1 MLFLAFGMP
10 AAPEWIF
17 IGILALV
24 LLGPKKLPELAR
36 GIGKALGE
44 LQKAKEDFHREISG
58 VPQLPKI
65 EAPSGMEAYKAT
77 VFPEPGACEGS
88 LKQETVGTGTHAAEA
103 TLQSGVTSPG
113 AISPE
118 KVASRKLRPLILRL
132 QEPTRPSKAS

>member
-1 MLFLAFGMP
+1 MMTLLAFGMP

-58 VPQLPKI
+58 VPPMPKI
-65 EAPSGMEAYKAT
+65 EAP
-77 VFPEPGACEGS
+77 
-88 LKQETVGTGTHAAEA
+88 TGLQPTTSESTAPV
-103 TLQSGVTSPG
+103 QSGVTPS
-113 AISPE
+113 ATILSQEVPE
-118 KVASRKLRPLILRL
+118 KKVS
-132 QEPTRPSKAS
+132 

>member
-1 MLFLAFGMP
+1 MTLLAFGMP

-58 VPQLPKI
+58 VPSMPKI
-65 EAPSGMEAYKAT
+65 EAPTGMQPTALEGHAPT
-77 VFPEPGACEGS
+77 QSRGAS
-88 LKQETVGTGTHAAEA
+88 SSVTPFQAAE
-103 TLQSGVTSPG
+103 SKPG
-113 AISPE
+113 SE
-118 KVASRKLRPLILRL
+118 S
-132 QEPTRPSKAS
+132 

>member
-1 MLFLAFGMP
+1 MTLLAFGMP

-58 VPQLPKI
+58 IPPLPKI
-65 EAPSGMEAYKAT
+65 EAPAGLQPATLESGAPVQSGMTPPAT
-77 VFPEPGACEGS
+77 GPS
-88 LKQETVGTGTHAAEA
+88 QE
-103 TLQSGVTSPG
+103 
-113 AISPE
+113 IPE
-118 KVASRKLRPLILRL
+118 KKTI
-132 QEPTRPSKAS
+132 

>member
-58 VPQLPKI
+58 APPLPKI
-65 EAPSGMEAYKAT
+65 ESPVGLQTTVSESTAP
-77 VFPEPGACEGS
+77 
-88 LKQETVGTGTHAAEA
+88 AE
-103 TLQSGVTSPG
+103 SGVTP
-113 AISPE
+113 ATISPSQETPE
-118 KVASRKLRPLILRL
+118 KRIS
-132 QEPTRPSKAS
+132 

>member
-1 MLFLAFGMP
+1 MTLLAFGMP

-58 VPQLPKI
+58 VPPLPKI
-65 EAPSGMEAYKAT
+65 EAPTGLQPTAPEGNAPIQSGGTPSAAI
-77 VFPEPGACEGS
+77 PS
-88 LKQETVGTGTHAAEA
+88 QET
-103 TLQSGVTSPG
+103 
-113 AISPE
+113 PE
-118 KVASRKLRPLILRL
+118 KKVS
-132 QEPTRPSKAS
+132 